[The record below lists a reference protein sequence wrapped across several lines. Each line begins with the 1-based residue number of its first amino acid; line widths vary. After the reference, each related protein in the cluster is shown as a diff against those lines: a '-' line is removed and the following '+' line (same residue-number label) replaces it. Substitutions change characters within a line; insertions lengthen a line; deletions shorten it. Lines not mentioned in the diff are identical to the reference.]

1 MTPPPPGARAIA
13 IIASA
18 KTIIARRPR
27 AKTACLLALA
37 LTLGAAA
44 ATPAAAAVCLGAAR
58 AGDAVTVTL
67 AAAGG
72 QSAHGAGVVWD
83 SRGAVVTNHHV
94 AAAGTAPW
102 LTYADGRR
110 VAARVV
116 AVSPA
121 DDLAVLMPLAGGQ
134 ARAESDPLP
143 LAQAVEGQPVVAWG
157 NPGGRGLSR
166 IDGRVSALGRLVN
179 SGGVLLP
186 DMIETTAPLVPGNS
200 GGPMF
205 DCAGR
210 FIGLAAAAVLTPRG
224 SQAGFAIPAE
234 RVAAVAARLLAREP
248 APEPVAMAA
257 AETSEAKAVRTVVAP
272 APPAPRLGVLV
283 RAAPDG
289 LLVTEVSPG
298 LAGARA
304 GLRVGDVLRAVERR
318 PLAQPQDVAASL
330 RDAAPQGWA
339 QLELARGGRLLAVMV
354 ELRT

>member
-1 MTPPPPGARAIA
+1 MTRPPF
-13 IIASA
+13 
-18 KTIIARRPR
+18 RPR
-27 AKTACLLALA
+27 ALAATVSLIALA
-37 LTLGAAA
+37 AALAIPPARAAA
-44 ATPAAAAVCLGAAR
+44 CLGAAR
-58 AGDAVTVTL
+58 GSDAVTVTL

-72 QSAHGAGVVWD
+72 QSAHGSGVVWD

-94 AAAGTAPW
+94 VAAGTAPW

-110 VAARVV
+110 AAARVV

-121 DDLAVLMPLAGGQ
+121 DDLAVLMPLAGGL
-134 ARAESDPLP
+134 ARADSDPLP
-143 LAQAVEGQPVVAWG
+143 LGQAVEGQPVVAWG
-157 NPGGRGLSR
+157 NPGGRGLTR
-166 IDGRVSALGRLVN
+166 ADGRVSALGRLVN

-186 DMIETTAPLVPGNS
+186 DMIETTTPLVPGNS

-210 FIGLAAAAVLTPRG
+210 FVGLAAAAVLTPRG
-224 SQAGFAIPAE
+224 SQAGFAIPAQ

-248 APEPVAMAA
+248 APEPLAVA
-257 AETSEAKAVRTVVAP
+257 EANITQTARAVVAP
-272 APPAPRLGVLV
+272 SPPSPRLGVLV

-298 LAGARA
+298 QAGARA
-304 GLRVGDVLRAVERR
+304 GVRVGDVLRAAERR
-318 PLAQPQDVAASL
+318 PLAQPQDVAAAL